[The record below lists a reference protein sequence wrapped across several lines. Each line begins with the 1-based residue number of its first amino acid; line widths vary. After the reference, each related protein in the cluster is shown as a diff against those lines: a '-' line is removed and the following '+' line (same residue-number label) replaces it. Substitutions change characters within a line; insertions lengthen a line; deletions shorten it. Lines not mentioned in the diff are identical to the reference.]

1 MVVMHYTLAL
11 IQYTL
16 VISVL
21 LIFSSCAFRQDLTTV
36 TIVLTPS
43 TGVRTPL
50 LSMAAGETSSHV
62 YTPVTS
68 CYDYS
73 TLYQLYCITLC
84 RRRAHVD
91 RKRDYSNRELKSE
104 TNSRRNRLAHTYQGI
119 FSIEI
124 HGTLGKTTKTSLSAV
139 LQGSGAFSGQLYCW
153 GGGDFKIFK

>member
-104 TNSRRNRLAHTYQGI
+104 TNSRRNRLVHTYQGI

-124 HGTLGKTTKTSLSAV
+124 HGTLGKRQRLRCRP
-139 LQGSGAFSGQLYCW
+139 YCRGPGRFRVNFIV
-153 GGGDFKIFK
+153 GGGWFQNL